1 MRLSPVLIKED
12 SGQTLTSVQFTSPY
26 LFGEMPNDV
35 LATTKD
41 DQILA
46 READTSLKLPRKW
59 PAYQFISC
67 FLTPP
72 SKRMSSLQRGFTPKG
87 KGLPFPF
94 GSRGSSPLVRS
105 IKISPS
111 LNRRLS
117 RKGPSH
123 WCTLSVA
130 NHILAGQC
138 TRSPSSSFLW
148 RMGSNHKGFS
158 YRISSLQR
166 SQTSVNDNWSAG
178 LTKQVAEKNIGRRV
192 L

>member
-12 SGQTLTSVQFTSPY
+12 PGQQLISAQFTSLY
-26 LFGEMPNDV
+26 LFGEMPNEV

-46 READTSLKLPRKW
+46 RVADTSFKLPEKL

-87 KGLPFPF
+87 KRLSFPF
-94 GSRGSSPLVRS
+94 GSRGRSPLLRS

-130 NHILAGQC
+130 THISARHFSG
-138 TRSPSSSFLW
+138 SPPSSLLR
-148 RMGSNHKGFS
+148 RMGSNHTGFS
-158 YRISSLQR
+158 YRIRSLQR
-166 SQTSVNDNWSAG
+166 IQTIVDDNWSAG
-178 LTKQVAEKNIGRRV
+178 LTKQVAEKNIERRV